1 MTRTASNTNTAINT
15 SSMIANACSA
25 PYALASSARLV
36 IHQQRVIRVRVTSSE
51 SFPEVIPTMMIRILS
66 TITALHI
73 QAVSVG
79 PAAAAWAARD
89 DVVELRME
97 HEIVKEASQSTLLG
111 PVWLVAASSSFNRD
125 GSQQ

>member
-1 MTRTASNTNTAINT
+1 
-15 SSMIANACSA
+15 
-25 PYALASSARLV
+25 
-36 IHQQRVIRVRVTSSE
+36 
-51 SFPEVIPTMMIRILS
+51 MMIRILS

-79 PAAAAWAARD
+79 PAAAWAARD
-89 DVVELRME
+89 DVVELRVE

-111 PVWLVAASSSFNRD
+111 PVWLVAASYSFNRD